1 VLDHYWSLHFLP
13 QPHRYVIEMELALA
27 LAAAWL
33 IVVGWRRS
41 IKPAGSRIP

>member
-1 VLDHYWSLHFLP
+1 LNRGQV
-13 QPHRYVIEMELALA
+13 LA
-27 LAAAWL
+27 LAAVSL